1 MSSVIILIVLLALCC
16 YNVVSH
22 QTQFQ
27 QLTRPAKLK
36 FNLRV
41 PHHKPT
47 QRKPTQHKS
56 NQHKPNQFKS
66 NIKNKPKN
74 NPKYSNLR
82 RKALETT
89 QEPTQEPTQESN
101 NTTRTIMVVLG
112 CAIDYL
118 QDDRISSAL
127 DYAANQDHQVAWFL
141 TGGIKNAIDNTQQSE
156 AVRMVIRIHS
166 NQVVLDETATNTA
179 ENFANLRKYLIK
191 QYADNTLPQ
200 IVITTSAF
208 HKNRAEKIFNGVF
221 MQTDN
226 PIIHPIWNLGQQACP
241 SCWADEHIHMRNVDN
256 DVKNALTKYQ

>member
-1 MSSVIILIVLLALCC
+1 
-16 YNVVSH
+16 
-22 QTQFQ
+22 
-27 QLTRPAKLK
+27 
-36 FNLRV
+36 V
-41 PHHKPT
+41 PQHK
-47 QRKPTQHKS
+47 QRQRKS
-56 NQHKPNQFKS
+56 NQHKSKQDKPPHKLKYKS
-66 NIKNKPKN
+66 KPL
-74 NPKYSNLR
+74 YSNLR
-82 RKALETT
+82 RKALETN
-89 QEPTQEPTQESN
+89 QEPKQSPTQESN

-118 QDDRISSAL
+118 QDDRISTAL

-179 ENFANLRKYLIK
+179 ENFANLRKYLIE

-241 SCWADEHIHMRNVDN
+241 SCWADEHIHMRNVEN
-256 DVKNALTKYQ
+256 DVTNALTKYQ